1 MSNSGVYN
9 NIIAVDDDDN
19 VIEAMPKSEAI
30 EKGYNCR
37 ASRAFVFNES
47 GKVLL
52 QRRSKNVSRP
62 LLLDHSMAGHVDAG
76 ETYLMAAE
84 RELREELDIH
94 ATQYPLVEVEKP
106 FLVHGFYGAMYK
118 VVVPDD
124 LAINYDQEEVA
135 EVIWFTPEEV
145 DRLLVEKRDECT
157 LGLVDSWTRLR
168 DRLISL

>member
-9 NIIAVDDDDN
+9 NIIAVDDHDN
-19 VIEAMPKSEAI
+19 VIAAMPKSEAI

-37 ASRAFVFNES
+37 ASRAFVFNEG

-84 RELREELDIH
+84 RELREELSIGSD
-94 ATQYPLVEVEKP
+94 QYPLREVEKP
-106 FLVHGFYGAMYK
+106 FLVGGFFGALIHSAY
-118 VVVPDD
+118 PEQGQLGDRRCW
-124 LAINYDQEEVA
+124 IH
-135 EVIWFTPEEV
+135 IWRGPAASSWPRQAGPRTSSRWTAALRRSLCCSPFTH
-145 DRLLVEKRDECT
+145 
-157 LGLVDSWTRLR
+157 
-168 DRLISL
+168 

>member
-1 MSNSGVYN
+1 MSDSGVYN
-9 NIIAVDDDDN
+9 NIIAVDDHDN
-19 VIEAMPKSEAI
+19 VIAAMPKSEAI

-52 QRRSKNVSRP
+52 QRRSKHVSRP

-84 RELREELDIH
+84 RELKEELGID
-94 ATQYPLVEVEKP
+94 ATQYPLIEVEKP
-106 FLVHGFYGAMYK
+106 FLTHGFYGAMYK

-124 LAINYDQEEVA
+124 LAIDYDQEEVA

-145 DRLLVEKRDECT
+145 NTLLVERKEECT
-157 LGLVDSWTRLR
+157 SSLTDSWTRLR
-168 DRLISL
+168 DRLVSL